1 MKYLDII
8 KSDEKLIIEKLANII
23 GEKYMSSQYNYEYFY
38 FKNAYKRN
46 AMKLDVHNVQLQ
58 SIGIVIT
65 NKNINV
71 YPVVGYN
78 NSISMEILKNDIQSF
93 FKYYNRK
100 QIIESL

>member
-23 GEKYMSSQYNYEYFY
+23 GEKFMNSQYNYESHF
-38 FKNAYKRN
+38 FTNVYKQN
-46 AMKLDVHNVQLQ
+46 VMKLDVHNAHLQ
-58 SIGIVIT
+58 CIGITIT

-71 YPVVGYN
+71 YPVVGYDI
-78 NSISMEILKNDIQSF
+78 SISVEILKNDIQSF
-93 FKYYNRK
+93 LKYYNRK